1 MHCMACGAEMILVKT
16 IEDVS
21 MPIAGFERRAYMC
34 SLCHETEQRLVF
46 NKRPEEREPE
56 PTSTPASVVPTS
68 MARNLVQTAKSL
80 VRLVRAQNSFDC
92 VEQPCRVLNKAAH
105 YVDKLTSRSVTSG
118 L

>member
-46 NKRPEEREPE
+46 NKRPEEREPD
-56 PTSTPASVVPTS
+56 PPPRQHPLCQPPWLGISCK
-68 MARNLVQTAKSL
+68 QQSL
-80 VRLVRAQNSFDC
+80 L
-92 VEQPCRVLNKAAH
+92 
-105 YVDKLTSRSVTSG
+105 
-118 L
+118 

>member
-1 MHCMACGAEMILVKT
+1 MHCMACGAEMTLVKT

-80 VRLVRAQNSFDC
+80 VRLVRA
-92 VEQPCRVLNKAAH
+92 K
-105 YVDKLTSRSVTSG
+105 
-118 L
+118 

>member
-34 SLCHETEQRLVF
+34 SLCHETEQRFVF

-68 MARNLVQTAKSL
+68 IGSESRANSKVSCEIGKSKIASIL
-80 VRLVRAQNSFDC
+80 SSSFAAYSIKRLITLIS
-92 VEQPCRVLNKAAH
+92 
-105 YVDKLTSRSVTSG
+105 
-118 L
+118 